1 MALDDD
7 LTTSLAP
14 WRPRGRKWKVE
25 ETCKGFGEDGKGDWE
40 EGMQL
45 ETQEE
50 KLIVDDGLDEFDE
63 ALGRFDEL
71 VGVEV
76 VDREV
81 EHLQLEDPPLLP
93 HQ

>member
-1 MALDDD
+1 
-7 LTTSLAP
+7 
-14 WRPRGRKWKVE
+14 
-25 ETCKGFGEDGKGDWE
+25 
-40 EGMQL
+40 MQL

-81 EHLQLEDPPLLP
+81 ELPLQEDPLLRL

>member
-1 MALDDD
+1 
-7 LTTSLAP
+7 
-14 WRPRGRKWKVE
+14 
-25 ETCKGFGEDGKGDWE
+25 
-40 EGMQL
+40 MQL

-93 HQ
+93 RR